1 MEATARS
8 QLAER
13 NGGEKVTHAISDLE
27 ELTRLSV
34 VWNRQ
39 GLAAKQAQLN
49 QIYEEH
55 IERQA
60 KEKLELYDVNFKS
73 ELEDYRRRRETEVSS
88 LYNSKYS

>member
-8 QLAER
+8 QLAKG
-13 NGGEKVTHAISDLE
+13 NGGEKVTGDMIDEE
-27 ELTRLSV
+27 ELTHSSF

-39 GLAAKQAQLN
+39 GLAARQAQLD

-55 IERQA
+55 MERQS
-60 KEKLELYDVNFKS
+60 KERLELYDVNFKS

-88 LYNSKYS
+88 LYNSK